1 MRSKKNPHCS
11 QPFGQLF
18 GGRPDRLGSAASHP
32 QRAPLATH
40 RAPEHA
46 PGPRGPCRRHRAASA
61 RRPRPWSRS
70 KGNFEH
76 LRTHGRHRVGWPRGV
91 YTVRVG
97 GAGRR
102 AGAGSVCGV
111 AGVAGVRAG
120 PWRECGRRAQRG
132 SRVGGW
138 RMRGAANSLGATR
151 AKAMPRGLMA
161 GTALKATLW
170 AGATREQAGA
180 QPGATLG
187 VAFALEAAPRARL
200 GREARRKVASRAACS
215 TPSSRLARGITCPPP
230 GCWPGPAGASTGGD
244 LSARRFTGG

>member
-1 MRSKKNPHCS
+1 MRSKKNHHCS

-161 GTALKATLW
+161 GTALKAALW

-200 GREARRKVASRAACS
+200 GREARRKVASRDA
-215 TPSSRLARGITCPPP
+215 PP
-230 GCWPGPAGASTGGD
+230 
-244 LSARRFTGG
+244 ARRVAIATPAVRGWRERQEPHPPAAQERAQPSR

>member
-200 GREARRKVASRAACS
+200 GREARRKVA
-215 TPSSRLARGITCPPP
+215 
-230 GCWPGPAGASTGGD
+230 
-244 LSARRFTGG
+244 RR